1 MPPKGTSEEEKKIKL
16 LNYML
21 ETGNIYNNSTI
32 ETASKATGISA
43 MIIKNI
49 VVSLADEGLVDSEKI
64 GASTYYWIFK
74 SKKSQQLIQQFQ
86 QLQDENK
93 ELTSQEKILQDSVA
107 QLKQQKQ
114 KSEQTDTLINQK
126 KSLNKQLQQL
136 QESLNNFQK
145 YSYEQYEELKSAQET
160 VKQQANLE
168 TDNIF
173 ALRRYLTTKF
183 NMERS
188 TANKQLGIDQQFDYV
203 E

>member
-1 MPPKGTSEEEKKIKL
+1 MPPKGTSEEEKKMKL

-114 KSEQTDTLINQK
+114 KSEQTDILINQK
-126 KSLNKQLQQL
+126 KTLNKQLQQL
-136 QESLNNFQK
+136 QESLNNFQL